1 VIAVDE
7 VARVLLVEDEEALVQ
22 ALATGLGAE
31 HFAVDH
37 AADGITGLERAT
49 TEDFD
54 VVVLDLMLPGL
65 SGVRV
70 CERLRAE
77 KPALPIL
84 VLTAKQGEWD
94 ESEALDMGAD
104 DFLRKP
110 FSYAVLVARLR
121 ALLRRT
127 ARSGPKLVAGDLTL
141 DVEQRR
147 CRRGE
152 HEIEL
157 TPREFALLECLVR
170 SGGETVP
177 KRRLLDE
184 VWDFAL
190 DDSSNIVEVYIGY
203 LRRKI
208 DAPFGCSSIRTVRG
222 VGYRVDETDA

>member
-1 VIAVDE
+1 VDE
-7 VARVLLVEDEEALVQ
+7 AARVLLIEDEEALVQ
-22 ALATGLGAE
+22 ALATGLAAE
-31 HFAVDH
+31 DFSVEH
-37 AADGITGLERAT
+37 ASDGIAGLERAT

-70 CERLRAE
+70 CERLRAV
-77 KPALPIL
+77 KPDLPIL

-121 ALLRRT
+121 ALLRRA
-127 ARSGPKLVAGDLTL
+127 ARPGTNLLVAGELTL
-141 DVEQRR
+141 DLEQRR

-152 HEIEL
+152 HEVEL

-170 SGGETVP
+170 SHGQTVS

-190 DDSSNIVEVYIGY
+190 DDSSNILEVYVGY

-222 VGYRVDETDA
+222 VGYRLEDARA

>member
-1 VIAVDE
+1 
-7 VARVLLVEDEEALVQ
+7 LVH
-22 ALATGLGAE
+22 ALATGLGAD
-31 HFAVDH
+31 HFRVEH
-37 AADGITGLERAT
+37 AADGVTGLERAIA
-49 TEDFD
+49 EDFD

-70 CERLRAE
+70 CERLRVA
-77 KPALPIL
+77 KPELPIL

-127 ARSGPKLVAGDLTL
+127 TRPGREVLVAGDLTL
-141 DVEQRR
+141 DVDQRR

-170 SGGETVP
+170 SNGET
-177 KRRLLDE
+177 
-184 VWDFAL
+184 
-190 DDSSNIVEVYIGY
+190 
-203 LRRKI
+203 
-208 DAPFGCSSIRTVRG
+208 
-222 VGYRVDETDA
+222 